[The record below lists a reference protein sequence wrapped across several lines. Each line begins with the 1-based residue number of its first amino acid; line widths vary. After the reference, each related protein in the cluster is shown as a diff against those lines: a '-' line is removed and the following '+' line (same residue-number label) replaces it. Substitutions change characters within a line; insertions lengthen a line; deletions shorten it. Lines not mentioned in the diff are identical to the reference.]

1 MNVREMLAE
10 AWSARAGRLHK
21 LDPNTATLV
30 RNVGEWTAGMIRIGR
45 PEERDYIEESL
56 GGFVHDD
63 DPEVTKL
70 VLGLVAQEIQ
80 LRQDLLVIA
89 GALQEG

>member
-1 MNVREMLAE
+1 MNVEDLLAE
-10 AWSARAGRLHK
+10 AWRSRAGIPNA
-21 LDPNTATLV
+21 LDANTEMLV
-30 RNVGEWTAGMIRIGR
+30 RNVREWTAGAVRIASDGEL
-45 PEERDYIEESL
+45 PYIEDSL

-80 LRQDLLVIA
+80 LRQDLLAIA
-89 GALQEG
+89 RELEA